1 MFSDALKCLITQIMF
16 IARVN
21 VSNYDQVTKF
31 FNYVHKY
38 TCKKKSHIRLPK
50 RFSKCNIA

>member
-38 TCKKKSHIRLPK
+38 TCKKKITYQASQKIL
-50 RFSKCNIA
+50 